1 MKEVAQSLGFCTNMK
16 EYKANPEN
24 YIGSIADFSSIV
36 RMAITNRKNTPDIYS
51 IMQLLG
57 KDKVINRLNTTLSK
71 V

>member
-1 MKEVAQSLGFCTNMK
+1 MK
-16 EYKANPEN
+16 EYKKEPEK

-36 RMAITNRKNTPDIYS
+36 RMAITNKKNTPDIYS

-57 KDKVINRLNTTLSK
+57 REKTINRMKEAMSK

>member
-1 MKEVAQSLGFCTNMK
+1 MK

-36 RMAITNRKNTPDIYS
+36 RMAVTNRKNTPDIYS

-57 KDKVINRLNTTLSK
+57 KDITLVRMEDTISK
-71 V
+71 L